1 MPPLTKTLF
10 MSGQQCAK
18 RLWYEVHQPL
28 QGRRAVSMQLI
39 NGREFDRIV
48 QAAQQG
54 TVISRDGG
62 LVGAVEAT
70 QRAFAAGDVE
80 VLYQAAFR
88 AGEWAA
94 ITDVLRRNGKGF
106 DLIENK
112 VSTRVKEEHLPDA
125 AFQALVLERAG
136 IPLKRTYIGHVNNEF
151 RLRGAGQ
158 YDGLVAE
165 RDVTAEVR
173 KLKATIPRLA
183 DESLAVMARPSAPEV
198 VIGEHCDSPYPCPF
212 MERCSASLPPGPEFP
227 VSILPR
233 GGKVAAALMAE
244 GIHDLKSVPADRLRS
259 ENHLRVRAATLSGK
273 PYFDPRATRKLRAL
287 KPPYLYLD
295 FETLPLAVP
304 RVIGTGPYE
313 QCPFQWSLHIEE
325 ADGSVRHVEHLSAN
339 MSGGL
344 EELAEALLAALPS
357 RGPLFVYNA
366 PLERGALTLL
376 ARLFPALKPS
386 FARVVRRIVDL
397 LPVTRAAYYHPLMRG
412 TWSIKQVIPTIDP
425 SLTYDGLTEVKDGGS
440 AQMAYLEFL
449 EPQTSTA
456 RRAELEARLK
466 AYCGRD
472 TYALVSLRRFL
483 CQW

>member
-1 MPPLTKTLF
+1 MPPLTKSLF

-28 QGRRAVSMQLI
+28 EGRPAVSMQLI
-39 NGREFDRIV
+39 NGREFDRI
-48 QAAQQG
+48 AQSAKSG

-62 LVGAVEAT
+62 LAGAVEAT
-70 QRAFAAGDVE
+70 QRAFAAGNVE

-94 ITDVLRRNGKGF
+94 ITDVLRRNGKGY

-112 VSTRVKEEHLPDA
+112 VSTKVKEEHLPDA
-125 AFQALVLERAG
+125 AFQAVVLERAG
-136 IPLKRTYIGHVNNEF
+136 ITLKRTHIGHVNNGF

-165 RDVTAEVR
+165 EDVTKEVR
-173 KLKATIPRLA
+173 KLKAAIPKLA
-183 DESLAVMARPSAPEV
+183 EESLAVMARPSAPEV
-198 VIGEHCDSPYPCPF
+198 AMGEHCDSPYPCPF
-212 MERCSASLPPGPEFP
+212 MERCSASLPAGPEFP
-227 VSILPR
+227 ISILPR
-233 GGKVAAALMAE
+233 GGKAVASLLAD
-244 GIHDLKSVPADRLRS
+244 GIHDLKAVPADRLKS
-259 ENHLRVRAATLSGK
+259 ENHLRVHAATLSGK
-273 PYFDPRATRKLRAL
+273 PFFDARATRKLRAL
-287 KPPYLYLD
+287 KPPYAYLD

-325 ADGSVRHVEHLSAN
+325 ADGSVRHVEHLSAD
-339 MSGGL
+339 MPGGL
-344 EELAEALLAALPS
+344 EELAGALIAALPS

-366 PLERGALTLL
+366 TLERGSLNLL

-386 FARVVRRIVDL
+386 IARAVRRIVDL
-397 LPVTRAAYYHPLMRG
+397 LPVTRTAYYHPLMRG
-412 TWSIKQVIPTIDP
+412 SWSIKDVIPTIDP
-425 SLTYDGLTEVKDGGS
+425 ALAYDGLTEVKDGGS
-440 AQMAYLEFL
+440 AQAAYLELL
-449 EPQTSTA
+449 ERETSST

-472 TYALVSLRRFL
+472 TYALVALRRFL
-483 CQW
+483 CTR